1 MNKNVQKRKAHKNF
15 FKIFSL
21 YGLNNQRIL
30 RYAHGASP
38 VHTLRESQGLSDLQI
53 HSVELQVSVSGSAM
67 CSLKVILSYPGDI
80 VRLYFLPCHENLL
93 PQAAL
98 YLPVSQ
104 IQITQERILSS
115 QGIVEPQN
123 GSRLDPSIITWTI
136 ACQIPH

>member
-1 MNKNVQKRKAHKNF
+1 MTLIKMFMNKNVQKRKAHKNF
-15 FKIFSL
+15 FNIFSL

-80 VRLYFLPCHENLL
+80 DYISCPAMKISCLRLLF
-93 PQAAL
+93 
-98 YLPVSQ
+98 
-104 IQITQERILSS
+104 T
-115 QGIVEPQN
+115 
-123 GSRLDPSIITWTI
+123 
-136 ACQIPH
+136 CQSARFKSLRRGFYHPRE